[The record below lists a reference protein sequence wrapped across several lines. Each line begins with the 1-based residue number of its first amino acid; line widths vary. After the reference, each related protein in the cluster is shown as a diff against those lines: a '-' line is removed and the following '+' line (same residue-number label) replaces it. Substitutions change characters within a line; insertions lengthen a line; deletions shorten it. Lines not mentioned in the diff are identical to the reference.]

1 MHLKYWKNLIITK
14 VRTLIYKNILLP
26 IDGSENSKRA
36 SEHAISIADLNN
48 GNITVLFVVEP
59 NYPRLPILP
68 LSTLP
73 SPDENYFEEL
83 RDEGQEII
91 NEFEKQLDQKG
102 NKNVQINTSIKEG
115 KAYIEILDSINRG
128 NFDLVIIG
136 ASGRHS
142 ALERFT
148 IGSVTER
155 VIREAQVPVMVIP

>member
-68 LSTLP
+68 ISTIP
-73 SPDENYFEEL
+73 TPDENYFEEL
-83 RDEGQEII
+83 KDEGKGII
-91 NEFEKQLDQKG
+91 KEFEKQLDQKG

-136 ASGRHS
+136 ASGRHN

>member
-1 MHLKYWKNLIITK
+1 M
-14 VRTLIYKNILLP
+14 IYKNILLP

-68 LSTLP
+68 ISTIP
-73 SPDENYFEEL
+73 TPDENYFEEL
-83 RDEGQEII
+83 KDEGKGII
-91 NEFEKQLDQKG
+91 KEFEKQLDQKG

>member
-1 MHLKYWKNLIITK
+1 MIITK
-14 VRTLIYKNILLP
+14 VRKLIYKNILLP

-48 GNITVLFVVEP
+48 GNITVLFVIEP

-68 LSTLP
+68 ISTLP

-83 RDEGQEII
+83 RDEG
-91 NEFEKQLDQKG
+91 KG
-102 NKNVQINTSIKEG
+102 IIKEG
-115 KAYIEILDSINRG
+115 KAYIEILDTINKG
-128 NFDLVIIG
+128 NFDLVILG

-155 VIREAQVPVMVIP
+155 VIREAQVPVMIIP

>member
-1 MHLKYWKNLIITK
+1 LIITK
-14 VRTLIYKNILLP
+14 VRKLIYKNILLP
-26 IDGSENSKRA
+26 IDGSKNSKRA
-36 SEHAISIADLNN
+36 SEHALSIVDLNN

-83 RDEGQEII
+83 RDEGKEII
-91 NEFEKQLDQKG
+91 NEFEKQLKQNG
-102 NKNVQINTSIKEG
+102 NKNIQIKTSIKEG

-128 NFDLVIIG
+128 NFDLIIIG

>member
-1 MHLKYWKNLIITK
+1 M
-14 VRTLIYKNILLP
+14 IYKNILLP

-36 SEHAISIADLNN
+36 SEHAISIADLSN
-48 GNITVLFVVEP
+48 GDITVLFVVEP

-68 LSTLP
+68 ISTLP
-73 SPDENYFEEL
+73 TPDENYYEEL
-83 RDEGQEII
+83 RTEGRQII
-91 NEFEKQLDQKG
+91 KEFEKQLG
-102 NKNVQINTSIKEG
+102 VNRNKNVGIKAIIKEG
-115 KAYIEILDSINRG
+115 KAYIEILDTINKG
-128 NFDLVIIG
+128 NFDLVILG

>member
-1 MHLKYWKNLIITK
+1 LIITK
-14 VRTLIYKNILLP
+14 VRKLIYKNILLP

-36 SEHAISIADLNN
+36 SEHAVSIADLNN
-48 GNITVLFVVEP
+48 GNITVLFVIEP

-68 LSTLP
+68 ISTLP

-83 RDEGQEII
+83 RDEGKGII
-91 NEFEKQLDQKG
+91 KEFEKQLEQNG